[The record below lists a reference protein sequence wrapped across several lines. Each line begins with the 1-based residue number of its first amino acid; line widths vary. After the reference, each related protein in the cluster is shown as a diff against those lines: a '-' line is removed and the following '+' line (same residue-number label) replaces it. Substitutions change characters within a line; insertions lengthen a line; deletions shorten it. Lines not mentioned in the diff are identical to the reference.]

1 MKDASQSCSTH
12 KFALETRGSVSVLI
26 CSECK
31 RPFLDIE
38 NGEIRIKSKH
48 GSSEHENRL
57 TIDHLRMLAVAM
69 YTQLHPPRPPES
81 W

>member
-1 MKDASQSCSTH
+1 MH
-12 KFALETRGSVSVLI
+12 KFTLETRGEVSVLI
-26 CSECK
+26 CSHCK
-31 RPFLDIE
+31 RPFADIE
-38 NGEIRIKSKH
+38 NGQVRFKSKH
-48 GSSEHENRL
+48 GSSEHENLL